1 MDWNMIINHMASIYC
16 GNSIDSV
23 IRRMSLAACVYLI
36 WQERN
41 LRICRDE
48 MRSYKELAE
57 VFSEIIR
64 MRVLSLKVKSTR
76 VVLNVQRSPSDSGN
90 GCYTLLDDAF
100 SLLPKSLWL
109 VEGFVGV
116 LSVEMYSREYD
127 IWCLKLKCIVR
138 DRVMEL
144 GFGNLVKLL
153 DWIFGGYLY
162 MNAGLVVG
170 WIIVLINNLDASNPL
185 HIQTID
191 NDLYMGLVYSENAAS
206 VCELEDA
213 LTKFPKRW
221 IYEVMCSCD
230 DSKELVLHQQLMK
243 LMQFSMGLDDCYQPI
258 KSALLTR
265 DLLLEVKDAY
275 TTVSREES
283 YIDVPES
290 SSVNE
295 SKLNATFLLP
305 NLLTIIE
312 GTLTII
318 IQLEV
323 MWPVLAIGVQ
333 ILI

>member
-1 MDWNMIINHMASIYC
+1 
-16 GNSIDSV
+16 
-23 IRRMSLAACVYLI
+23 MSLAACVYLI

-48 MRSYKELAE
+48 KRSYKELAE

-76 VVLNVQRSPSDSGN
+76 VVLNVQRR
-90 GCYTLLDDAF
+90 LM
-100 SLLPKSLWL
+100 
-109 VEGFVGV
+109 E
-116 LSVEMYSREYD
+116 
-127 IWCLKLKCIVR
+127 VR
-138 DRVMEL
+138 IL
-144 GFGNLVKLL
+144 GNLEKLL
-153 DWIFGGYLY
+153 DLIVGGYLY
-162 MNAGLVVG
+162 LNVLWIVICSIIVCSSCLSVICYLFSCHAIMTAEAGG
-170 WIIVLINNLDASNPL
+170 SGNNIVLINNLDASNPL

-213 LTKFPKRW
+213 LTKFPKC
-221 IYEVMCSCD
+221 IYEVKCSCD
-230 DSKELVLHQQLMK
+230 ASKELVLHQQLMK